1 MCGVEYISSQDGL
14 KKLELAGC
22 AQEADTF
29 MRVGGAFHARYGKNC
44 RMLLFRQAGRSFAA
58 TIPII
63 NAAR

>member
-29 MRVGGAFHARYGKNC
+29 MRVGGAFHARYGKNS
-44 RMLLFRQAGRSFAA
+44 RMMLYSKSR
-58 TIPII
+58 TEI
-63 NAAR
+63 